1 MFLILGMKYYAQ
13 ISVAYI
19 HAKTVVVRDV
29 CETCNS
35 WDTDVK
41 STFKLALE
49 IFLFKCDDCT
59 HYT

>member
-1 MFLILGMKYYAQ
+1 MKYYAQ